1 MLLRWGPEAHVDPM
15 RPRLKITQISRLLK
29 ISREK
34 VRRILKQCEAGGPNK
49 DMRTVGAP
57 SKLEPRHVAFLTDIA
72 TLQAWGARSLA
83 ERVVLFH
90 RHFGEIKITPST
102 LRRVYRRHNITRKA
116 LRYLKTLKYQPPEMR
131 ALEIIRMKQE
141 VRDAI
146 AHGKRIIY
154 TDEAMFTTATMLDR
168 SYAGRHQNVTIE
180 DKLASSPALAVLA
193 GVS

>member
-1 MLLRWGPEAHVDPM
+1 M
-15 RPRLKITQISRLLK
+15 Q
-29 ISREK
+29 
-34 VRRILKQCEAGGPNK
+34 
-49 DMRTVGAP
+49 TVGAP

-83 ERVVLFH
+83 ERAVLFH
-90 RHFGEIKITPST
+90 RQFGEIKITPST

-116 LRYLKTLKYQPPEMR
+116 LRYVKTLKYQPPEMR